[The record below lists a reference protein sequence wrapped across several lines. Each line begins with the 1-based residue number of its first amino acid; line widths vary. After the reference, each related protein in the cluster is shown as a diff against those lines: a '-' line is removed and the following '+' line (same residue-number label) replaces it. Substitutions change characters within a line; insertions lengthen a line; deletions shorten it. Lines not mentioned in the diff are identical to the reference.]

1 MSELETIPGIP
12 IAFNNNIAIRWQRDH
27 VFEAGRAGGPQVMID
42 SKAKEG
48 PSPVDS
54 LLIALGTCTAVDVVD
69 ILAKRR
75 TPAESL
81 TVDVTAA
88 RADAVPKRVVG
99 MLITYH
105 ITGAGIERVHAERA
119 ADLAVNKYC
128 SVRMSLDPN
137 MPVRWKV
144 VLNGEEGLVGPH
156 STP

>member
-12 IAFNNNIAIRWQRDH
+12 IAFNNNISIAWQHDH
-27 VFEAGRAGGPQVMID
+27 VFQAGRPGGPQTTVD
-42 SKAKEG
+42 SRAKEG
-48 PSPVDS
+48 SSPVDS

-75 TPAESL
+75 TPVEAM

-105 ITGAGIERVHAERA
+105 ITGNDIERVHAERA

-144 VLNGEEGLVGPH
+144 VLNGEEGIVGPH
-156 STP
+156 TAS